1 MTDDFNSA
9 AGHFIS
15 AKVSKKEKKKE
26 TKARN
31 VIKDFHSISV
41 SGSALTCILDWI
53 SDLNSVV
60 LL

>member
-9 AGHFIS
+9 AAHFIS
-15 AKVSKKEKKKE
+15 AEVSKKEKKE

-41 SGSALTCILDWI
+41 SSSALTCNVDWI
-53 SDLNSVV
+53 SDLSSVV